1 MATTRGLI
9 NAISVSRQ
17 RGTPKAN
24 VAQADL
30 EADFGIVGDAHA
42 GRGHRQ
48 VSLLGVESINKLREK
63 GVKVSPGDFA
73 ENITIEGLPVKSL
86 KLGSKLRICGQVEL
100 EVTQLGK
107 RCHRRCG
114 IFDRLGECIMPRDGV
129 FARVTTPGR
138 IKVGDIIEVV
148 DDKSGD
154 TDSQ

>member
-1 MATTRGLI
+1 M
-9 NAISVSRQ
+9 
-17 RGTPKAN
+17 PKTN

-30 EADFGIVGDAHA
+30 KADFGIVGDAHA
-42 GRGHRQ
+42 GHGHRQ

-63 GVKVSPGDFA
+63 GVSVSPGDFA
-73 ENITIEGLPVKSL
+73 ENITTEDLPVKSL
-86 KLGSKLRICGQVEL
+86 KLGSKLRIGGQVEL

-138 IKVGDIIEVV
+138 IKVGDMIEVV
-148 DDKSGD
+148 DDKGGD
-154 TDSQ
+154 TDGQ